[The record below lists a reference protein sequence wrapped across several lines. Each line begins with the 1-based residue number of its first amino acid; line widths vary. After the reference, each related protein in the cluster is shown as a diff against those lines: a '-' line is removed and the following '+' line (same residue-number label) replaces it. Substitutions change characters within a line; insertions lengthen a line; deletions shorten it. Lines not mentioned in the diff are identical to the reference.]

1 MDEHWKQ
8 PACLDDLDPTFALDT
23 HLSSIASIQAGEGGG
38 SMPRSDPEFPKGV
51 AKPAIRAL
59 ASVGVTR
66 LDQAARFTKAELL
79 ALHGMGPK
87 AIRLIE
93 AELRARGKSFKQG
106 K

>member
-1 MDEHWKQ
+1 
-8 PACLDDLDPTFALDT
+8 
-23 HLSSIASIQAGEGGG
+23 
-38 SMPRSDPEFPKGV
+38 MPRQTEPDFPKGV
-51 AKPAIRAL
+51 AKPALRAL

-66 LDQAARFTKAELL
+66 VDQAARFTKSELQ

-93 AELRARGKSFKQG
+93 AELRAGGKSFKRE